1 YSTCALSVTLQ
12 ALRQVLLG
20 FKAAKAE
27 LAAEN
32 AALKEQRA
40 SWELEKNMLLDE
52 KEHLVSTLFMARR
65 YIHSVKESLRFHK
78 TETEKATKAW
88 KELHHQLNE
97 MKPSFDKAVMEL
109 KKERESRGLVTEN
122 EVAANLENLQQDSE
136 RKRSKIIQE
145 KEEAITSDRKG
156 VMALEEEHLEETH
169 QRETE
174 WQTKHKVLEGQIERD
189 LASKEILK
197 KSEQKQSRE
206 VEEKWLNKEEEWL
219 NKEEEWLNKEEE
231 WLNKEREMRDEMQ
244 LLNQKNAQ
252 LTAVVSAGLPCG
264 MLGKGWLTD
273 KGEIERGN
281 TAMGAYGCV
290 AQQRSETETHPS
302 VPGAVNGEEEFHE
315 EEGKE
320 EKLREIRRKT
330 DGSLTPT
337 ELSTGQER
345 NTERRRGIETKRG
358 REMNLSSTSS
368 SSSLNLSLTFA
379 ASFDSSHPSLSFS
392 TLYFSQPA
400 INLSN
405 RAAERCCAEA
415 TFWLSPEASWLN
427 VYLLGKFL
435 PEKTEPDGVYDLITA
450 WTHCWLLP
458 HSATNTHTYTAAQQW
473 AL

>member
-1 YSTCALSVTLQ
+1 MNICVSQYSTCALSVTLQ

-88 KELHHQLNE
+88 KEQHHQLNE

-156 VMALEEEHLEETH
+156 VMALEEEHLEETR

-206 VEEKWLNKEEEWL
+206 VEEKWLNKEEKWL

-252 LTAVVSAGLPCG
+252 LVRHIS
-264 MLGKGWLTD
+264 
-273 KGEIERGN
+273 
-281 TAMGAYGCV
+281 
-290 AQQRSETETHPS
+290 
-302 VPGAVNGEEEFHE
+302 
-315 EEGKE
+315 
-320 EKLREIRRKT
+320 
-330 DGSLTPT
+330 
-337 ELSTGQER
+337 
-345 NTERRRGIETKRG
+345 
-358 REMNLSSTSS
+358 
-368 SSSLNLSLTFA
+368 
-379 ASFDSSHPSLSFS
+379 
-392 TLYFSQPA
+392 
-400 INLSN
+400 
-405 RAAERCCAEA
+405 
-415 TFWLSPEASWLN
+415 
-427 VYLLGKFL
+427 
-435 PEKTEPDGVYDLITA
+435 
-450 WTHCWLLP
+450 
-458 HSATNTHTYTAAQQW
+458 
-473 AL
+473 